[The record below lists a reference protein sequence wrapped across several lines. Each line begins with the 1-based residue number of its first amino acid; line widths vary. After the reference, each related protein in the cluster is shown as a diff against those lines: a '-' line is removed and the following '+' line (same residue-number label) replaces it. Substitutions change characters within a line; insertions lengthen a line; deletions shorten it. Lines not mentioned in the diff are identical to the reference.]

1 MIKDYI
7 QNHKND
13 GRYVDVSESRAVN
26 IFGWTDHTVSR
37 HAILSHR
44 KTYYTREN
52 FSERLHSH
60 EFYELVAYIGGD
72 VEYTNEDLLYTPSN
86 KCLSVIINRP
96 GEEHT
101 TRLLRDG
108 IYERYVLYFDKEFL
122 EFFGSFLP
130 FLSFLDSLSGFALSF
145 EKEAGERIVSFF
157 EHALTET
164 KKESPSSVQ
173 CAYSNILFA
182 FSEISSKEGSS
193 TEIKYIPENVLK
205 IKSYVDS
212 GCKDIK
218 NVNAIAERFFYS
230 REHLSRLFKKYFNV
244 TLADYLAKRK
254 CEESKALLIA
264 GENIGDVCY
273 ICGFGSVPSFVRAFK
288 KFYHMTP
295 SEFSHNKIN

>member
-1 MIKDYI
+1 M
-7 QNHKND
+7 
-13 GRYVDVSESRAVN
+13 
-26 IFGWTDHTVSR
+26 
-37 HAILSHR
+37 
-44 KTYYTREN
+44 
-52 FSERLHSH
+52 
-60 EFYELVAYIGGD
+60 
-72 VEYTNEDLLYTPSN
+72 EYTNEDLLYTPSN

-157 EHALTET
+157 EHALTE
-164 KKESPSSVQ
+164 
-173 CAYSNILFA
+173 
-182 FSEISSKEGSS
+182 
-193 TEIKYIPENVLK
+193 IKYIPENVLK
-205 IKSYVDS
+205 IKSDVDS

-288 KFYHMTP
+288 KFYRMTP